1 VVKHERLIDNRL
13 FLIWKGQE
21 RLRVTNLV
29 RTKPYLVTE
38 VTWLEDRL
46 SCDEEEDLEVLAS
59 EVEGH
64 MKDVIRLSTQLSGK
78 LEKEAQDLR
87 QNLFPTPFSFF
98 VGSTFEGLS
107 REQQAL
113 LELEDMAPWH
123 HLAGTPATV
132 RLRRERERERER
144 ERRSG

>member
-1 VVKHERLIDNRL
+1 MKHERLIDNRL

-64 MKDVIRLSTQLSGK
+64 MKDVIRLSNRLGGK
-78 LEKEAQDLR
+78 PEKEAQC
-87 QNLFPTPFSFF
+87 S
-98 VGSTFEGLS
+98 
-107 REQQAL
+107 
-113 LELEDMAPWH
+113 
-123 HLAGTPATV
+123 
-132 RLRRERERERER
+132 
-144 ERRSG
+144 